1 MGNRAED
8 SGDPPTQT
16 RSTAPSAKRRGR
28 LAVCPI
34 GCTWCPERGLDG
46 GSFASWSRAGF
57 RGIVELHEGD
67 GHRGQRLHR
76 SLSSTPPRA
85 RLGWCLGGDAAVSS
99 PTRVEERPV
108 AVADNDLHAWTL
120 AVSRDRIIV
129 AVWTAATCLAAVEAW
144 FVLHGSWGWDS
155 VTYWSVWSQ
164 PTMYGI
170 APHTQGAYLYSP
182 AFAQVIYP
190 LTPSSA
196 QPVHGAVARVRGL
209 CVLLDDSSRRLGVGV
224 PLAALALEDLRVG
237 NITWLVA
244 LSLVL
249 GLRRSPVWLVPALTK
264 VTPAVVV
271 LWLVPRREWRELLV
285 FVGAALAVH
294 GCLGQPRTEPVGRLG
309 RVPHV
314 PRPPH
319 GRGPLGSRGRPRAGR
334 KQT

>member
-1 MGNRAED
+1 M
-8 SGDPPTQT
+8 
-16 RSTAPSAKRRGR
+16 
-28 LAVCPI
+28 
-34 GCTWCPERGLDG
+34 
-46 GSFASWSRAGF
+46 
-57 RGIVELHEGD
+57 
-67 GHRGQRLHR
+67 
-76 SLSSTPPRA
+76 
-85 RLGWCLGGDAAVSS
+85 SS

-129 AVWTAATCLAAVEAW
+129 AVWTAAACLAAVEAW

-190 LTPSSA
+190 LTLLPRGMFT
-196 QPVHGAVARVRGL
+196 VLWLGFGACAYYWMIRPAGWVW
-209 CVLLDDSSRRLGVGV
+209 GV

-271 LWLVPRREWRELLV
+271 LWLVPRREWREVLV
-285 FVGAALAVH
+285 FVGAALAVTAASVSLAPSLWADWVEFLMSH
-294 GCLGQPRTEPVGRLG
+294 GHPMAVARLAVAAALVLVASRRDWPWLLPWALIASSPVPALYVLGFLCALPRLLPAG
-309 RVPHV
+309 RVPAARSPVRSRDLTPTPTQGTNDQEHE
-314 PRPPH
+314 PDRLRQGPG
-319 GRGPLGSRGRPRAGR
+319 GRR
-334 KQT
+334 